1 MFVALIVFLSMS
13 MLGSLITL
21 MATAASRDYSDGQ
34 KVAIV
39 FFKLCWLAFAIILLI
54 GLCSK

>member
-1 MFVALIVFLSMS
+1 MFVALIVFLSLS
-13 MLGSLITL
+13 ILGSLITML
-21 MATAASRDYSDGQ
+21 ATAANRDYSDGQ

-39 FFKLCWLAFAIILLI
+39 FFKVCWMVFAILLLI